1 MCDFYGIYFCKK
13 FFGMLNKKDRVDFI
27 ISIKTN
33 FNKLSF
39 DNVGTFPIQGIVEQV
54 NTVYEKKL
62 ILSLIKNGLSLF
74 YFNASGSHC

>member
-1 MCDFYGIYFCKK
+1 MVIIFAK
-13 FFGMLNKKDRVDFI
+13 NSSEDRVDFI

-54 NTVYEKKL
+54 NTV
-62 ILSLIKNGLSLF
+62 
-74 YFNASGSHC
+74 